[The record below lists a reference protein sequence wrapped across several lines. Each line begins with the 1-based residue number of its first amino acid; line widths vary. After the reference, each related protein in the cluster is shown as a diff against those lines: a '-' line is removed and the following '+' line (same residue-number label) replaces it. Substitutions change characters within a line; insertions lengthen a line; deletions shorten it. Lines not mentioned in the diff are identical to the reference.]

1 MQNTLNKV
9 FPDIYSW
16 ATFTEYIKLKKVQ
29 FKKKNN
35 QTNKQ
40 TKPVIYMRCGVTKKI
55 MIIN

>member
-9 FPDIYSW
+9 FPDIYIW

-29 FKKKNN
+29 FKKKKTTKL
-35 QTNKQ
+35 TNK
-40 TKPVIYMRCGVTKKI
+40 TSYIYTRCGVTKKI

>member
-9 FPDIYSW
+9 FPDIYIW

-29 FKKKNN
+29 FKKKKNN

-40 TKPVIYMRCGVTKKI
+40 NKLYIHAMRCY
-55 MIIN
+55 